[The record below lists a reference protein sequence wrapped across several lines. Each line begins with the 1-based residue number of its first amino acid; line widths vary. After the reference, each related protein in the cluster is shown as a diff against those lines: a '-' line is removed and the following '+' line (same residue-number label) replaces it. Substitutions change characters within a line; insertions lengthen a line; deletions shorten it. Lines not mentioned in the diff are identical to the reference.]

1 MQYDFSK
8 ISNLVIQN
16 LFIFVD
22 KRVENWFLMQTYTPT
37 LLLVLAYLVSV
48 WLGKKLMANR
58 EPFHLKGVLFVYN
71 VCLVILNAHIVYEV
85 RQRSS
90 SSLANSRETQFFR

>member
-1 MQYDFSK
+1 MFQAIELAYVTI
-8 ISNLVIQN
+8 IS
-16 LFIFVD
+16 D

-37 LLLVLAYLVSV
+37 LLLVLAYLVSI

-58 EPFHLKGVLFVYN
+58 EPFQLKGLLFAYN

-85 RQRSS
+85 RQ
-90 SSLANSRETQFFR
+90 QFYFNL